1 MNRLRSRKATHVT
14 LRKTSWLILLLISP
28 LVCIAAAD
36 NATYN
41 GEWLERVPAGDHAH
55 KNPLRRNSTAT
66 AEGARTF
73 RAHCVQCHGKHGE
86 GSDHAP
92 TLASSRVR
100 HATDGDLHWLLVNG
114 NRDRGMPPWSKLGDP
129 QLWQLITYIRSL
141 HPHRE

>member
-1 MNRLRSRKATHVT
+1 MT
-14 LRKTSWLILLLISP
+14 LRTIAWLILFLMLP
-28 LVCIAAAD
+28 LVCIAHSD
-36 NATYN
+36 NAIYD
-41 GEWLERVPAGDHAH
+41 GEWLARVPASEHLQ
-55 KNPLRRNSTAT
+55 KSPLHNNASLV

-73 RAHCVQCHGKHGE
+73 HAHCVQCHGKHGE

>member
-1 MNRLRSRKATHVT
+1 MTVRNIE
-14 LRKTSWLILLLISP
+14 WLILVFLLSP
-28 LVCIAAAD
+28 LICIAHSATD
-36 NATYN
+36 NPAYH
-41 GEWLERVPAGDHAH
+41 GEWLERVPASERAH
-55 KNPLRRNSTAT
+55 KSPLRKNSTAA

-73 RAHCVQCHGKHGE
+73 RAHCIQCHGKHGE